1 MSRKG
6 SSRRSRPRYDI
17 RYTDH
22 PADVNRCIQKFING
36 IMNDGK
42 KSVAEKIVFGA
53 FDIISEVTKDDP
65 VKVFEKAVAN
75 VRPRLEVRSRR
86 VGGSNYQVPIE
97 VRVSV
102 AKRAV
107 AAELYAGM
115 SMVRDCARRYDAKPV
130 GKQDHEVSMLASCT
144 KMFCTEMVGREADRA
159 VQIHGGAGYIA
170 EYKAE
175 RFYRD
180 VRLLRLYEGTTQI
193 QQLIIAKHLL
203 RD

>member
-86 VGGSNYQVPIE
+86 VGGSNYQVPVE
-97 VRVSV
+97 VRPERSQ
-102 AKRAV
+102 ALAYRWIIKTARARPEKTMRERL
-107 AAELYAGM
+107 ANEML
-115 SMVRDCARRYDAKPV
+115 DA
-130 GKQDHEVSMLASCT
+130 HNN
-144 KMFCTEMVGREADRA
+144 R
-159 VQIHGGAGYIA
+159 GGAVKKSEDVHKMA
-170 EYKAE
+170 DANKA
-175 RFYRD
+175 FAHYRW
-180 VRLLRLYEGTTQI
+180 
-193 QQLIIAKHLL
+193 
-203 RD
+203 